1 LKGQQ
6 FGEFGAMSDDETIVV
21 VYSVLADAV
30 KCKKELEASGRSEV
44 TLDIAVDQIQ
54 LHLSVSGA
62 AK

>member
-1 LKGQQ
+1 L
-6 FGEFGAMSDDETIVV
+6 F
-21 VYSVLADAV
+21 YSLLADAV
-30 KCKKELEASGRSEV
+30 KCKKELEASGYSEV